1 MFSDDVSDE
10 KMYKKKKK
18 QWDAAP
24 GNRRLAVEVGFI
36 YNIYNDVVFLT
47 KMKLN
52 VKNEKILLFNFK
64 KLL

>member
-1 MFSDDVSDE
+1 M
-10 KMYKKKKK
+10 
-18 QWDAAP
+18 WDAAP

-52 VKNEKILLFNFK
+52 VKNEKYFYLILRNCYEHVIIFRF
-64 KLL
+64 